1 MNEFAIFAKK
11 TGFKPEH
18 VKFVPISGFNGDN
31 LDSPSPNMSWYK
43 GLVLSDILDSMK
55 VPKRPTDKPL
65 RVPIQDVYKIGGI
78 GTVPVG
84 RVESGVLKPESKVWF
99 APSHVSSMLKTV
111 EMHHEQVKEALPG
124 MNIGFNV
131 KNLAV
136 KDLKRGYVMSY
147 DDDKK
152 CMRTESFNAQIIV
165 TGKSGKGGSFKIH
178 EG

>member
-1 MNEFAIFAKK
+1 VNEFAIFAKK